1 MNMKLSRCAL
11 LFAGLALLGG
21 TAGAKDYLVTA
32 THANKMVF
40 IDVAARKVD
49 KVYPLPNSRSGNT
62 PSTLVVSPDGKTVY
76 IVHNHWETVSGI
88 DVDSGREVFRTE
100 LSGGGIRGKATF
112 AVDISPDGKELA
124 IYVDPVKILA
134 GEYQVQD
141 TYVAIY
147 DTAAGIGAK
156 PLRTFPAPRR
166 TTLLGY
172 STDGS
177 KLYAL
182 SWDMVVLDPKSG
194 KEIGRH
200 PIRHWGRKN
209 IGEPDALTVWPLWD
223 ASRVLSFPYVVARTD
238 RKPDAPD
245 ALLSGIYQ
253 LDLTTGKASYKEFE
267 NTSVVLFSS
276 TVNPVRRDEAYTVYS
291 TLSHVDT
298 KKGKLIKRVDLEQT
312 FYNVNVSRDG
322 KELYLGGAGP
332 LVAFYDASSLARL
345 ATIRMPDDADQAT
358 SAMRYFSH

>member
-11 LFAGLALLGG
+11 LVAGLAVLGG
-21 TAGAKDYLVTA
+21 TASAKDYLVTA

-147 DTAAGIGAK
+147 DTAAGVGAK

-245 ALLSGIYQ
+245 ALL
-253 LDLTTGKASYKEFE
+253 
-267 NTSVVLFSS
+267 
-276 TVNPVRRDEAYTVYS
+276 
-291 TLSHVDT
+291 
-298 KKGKLIKRVDLEQT
+298 
-312 FYNVNVSRDG
+312 
-322 KELYLGGAGP
+322 
-332 LVAFYDASSLARL
+332 
-345 ATIRMPDDADQAT
+345 
-358 SAMRYFSH
+358 